1 MMQAQQMWKKTY
13 KNILIWKIQRKG
25 NRHVDSGN
33 PYFYLKI
40 RVLIL
45 FRKERR
51 EWGTGY
57 GRRTRIRQVHKKRH
71 GA

>member
-51 EWGTGY
+51 EWGT
-57 GRRTRIRQVHKKRH
+57 
-71 GA
+71 